1 MMLKLRHTLALA
13 LTSLTLAA
21 PPGAGAQTPQEAP
34 PEALA
39 SFPLPP
45 TSSIPRSFTMQLPG
59 AIALLS
65 LPGATPL
72 RALPVVLI
80 LQDALGADGRAAPY
94 VETLL
99 GAGIAVLEL
108 REASA
113 EAARNAVAALSSDPR
128 LQPSRLGVLGF
139 GEGARI
145 AMDQPGPSVRALL
158 YPGCVSFPH
167 PRKSAAPGSATWRAE
182 RIDWKPAPEIRA
194 FIGPIDYAWDFH
206 NPSPARLLPAAKQ
219 GEAVLLLHGSEDP
232 ANPAEACAAL
242 AARLRQQGADIH
254 HREIPAAGYAWDY
267 PAFGTSMEALLPAAG
282 LKQRLPV
289 RPWPT
294 MAAQTAAEVAGF
306 FAQHFHEARR

>member
-1 MMLKLRHTLALA
+1 
-13 LTSLTLAA
+13 
-21 PPGAGAQTPQEAP
+21 
-34 PEALA
+34 
-39 SFPLPP
+39 
-45 TSSIPRSFTMQLPG
+45 MQLPG

-145 AMDQPGPSVRALL
+145 AIDQPGPSVRALL

-182 RIDWKPAPEIRA
+182 KIDWNLDPEIRA
-194 FIGPIDYAWDFH
+194 FIGPAEYAWDFN

-219 GEAVLLLHGSEDP
+219 GEAVLLLKP
-232 ANPAEACAAL
+232 ARRWRQACANRAPISITAKSPPLAMPGITPLLAPAL
-242 AARLRQQGADIH
+242 RHCCPPPG
-254 HREIPAAGYAWDY
+254 
-267 PAFGTSMEALLPAAG
+267 
-282 LKQRLPV
+282 
-289 RPWPT
+289 
-294 MAAQTAAEVAGF
+294 
-306 FAQHFHEARR
+306 